1 MWPLLSH
8 ARGRMCD
15 TKESQKRTVLRDE
28 KWGWAILEERQ
39 QRLEQAVAAL
49 LDVAHLLDITSDEL
63 SAEINRQLERV

>member
-1 MWPLLSH
+1 
-8 ARGRMCD
+8 MCD